1 MTTTV
6 VKIRRN
12 VHDKL
17 KLIKMVNDHRILWDS
32 RLPNFKGAEE
42 EKSHAWQII
51 GNEFGVPGRRVARA
65 FKSLRESYRRELALV
80 KTMGEGFQSKWGLF
94 AAMDFLREV
103 IRERKSTTVHEH
115 SINTSNNNKSTNSY
129 DNNNTSSKSLNRSS
143 VSMSDDYSFFVKT
156 EPADHEHDNHISSTL
171 NGNYDDIDD
180 MTSDD
185 SNQVQPQQQHQ
196 HQHQNRPLAMTI
208 NNKQNHLQNHQQTS
222 SNSNQQSTNN
232 NANGNVNGNGNGNP
246 NQNDVEE
253 LEAIDADFPYP
264 LIIDNSPP
272 SPSSLAKR
280 KRHNSFSDGDE
291 DSNPYDQHPQ
301 HQQQHHRQ
309 PSLKIQP
316 TVREVLNSKFCG
328 FITAKLNSMDDS
340 EADNLMNRI
349 LMLLVQTQSAT
360 VNGSVPNANN
370 K

>member
-1 MTTTV
+1 MTTSV
-6 VKIRRN
+6 NKIRRN

-42 EKSHAWQII
+42 EKTHAWQLI

-94 AAMDFLREV
+94 VAMDFLREV
-103 IRERKSTTVHEH
+103 IRERKSTTVTHDG
-115 SINTSNNNKSTNSY
+115 SLNLNNKSANNYSNNNIST
-129 DNNNTSSKSLNRSS
+129 KSLNRSS
-143 VSMSDDYSFFVKT
+143 ISMSDDYSYFVKA
-156 EPADHEHDNHISSTL
+156 EPADHDLHDDTNPDNHISSTL

-185 SNQVQPQQQHQ
+185 SNQVHRPAIITKQQQ
-196 HQHQNRPLAMTI
+196 
-208 NNKQNHLQNHQQTS
+208 QNHHHNTQTS
-222 SNSNQQSTNN
+222 SN
-232 NANGNVNGNGNGNP
+232 NGP
-246 NQNDVEE
+246 NSGGGNDVEE

-272 SPSSLAKR
+272 SPSSGKR
-280 KRHNSFSDGDE
+280 KRHNSSSDD
-291 DSNPYDQHPQ
+291 DINPYEQQQQ
-301 HQQQHHRQ
+301 HQQM
-309 PSLKIQP
+309 SSAAKIQP

-349 LMLLVQTQSAT
+349 LMLLVQTQTQT
-360 VNGSVPNANN
+360 VNGNA

>member
-1 MTTTV
+1 MTTSV
-6 VKIRRN
+6 NKIRRN

-17 KLIKMVNDHRILWDS
+17 KLIKMVNDNRILWDS

-42 EKSHAWQII
+42 EKTHAWQMI

-103 IRERKSTTVHEH
+103 IRERKSTSVIPDLSLGLTK
-115 SINTSNNNKSTNSY
+115 NSNNNHST
-129 DNNNTSSKSLNRSS
+129 KSLNRSS
-143 VSMSDDYSFFVKT
+143 ISDDYGFYVKT
-156 EPADHEHDNHISSTL
+156 EPADLDTNPDNHISSTL

-185 SNQVQPQQQHQ
+185 SNQVH
-196 HQHQNRPLAMTI
+196 RSRATT
-208 NNKQNHLQNHQQTS
+208 KQNLHHNTPVS
-222 SNSNQQSTNN
+222 IINSNGLQGTN
-232 NANGNVNGNGNGNP
+232 GGG
-246 NQNDVEE
+246 NDVEE

-272 SPSSLAKR
+272 SPSSGKR
-280 KRHNSFSDGDE
+280 KRHNSSSDD
-291 DSNPYDQHPQ
+291 DINPYDQSPTHNNHNH
-301 HQQQHHRQ
+301 HQT
-309 PSLKIQP
+309 KIQP

-328 FITAKLNSMDDS
+328 FISAKLNSMDDTD
-340 EADNLMNRI
+340 ADNLMNRI
-349 LMLLVQTQSAT
+349 LMLLVQSQTL
-360 VNGSVPNANN
+360 NGNS